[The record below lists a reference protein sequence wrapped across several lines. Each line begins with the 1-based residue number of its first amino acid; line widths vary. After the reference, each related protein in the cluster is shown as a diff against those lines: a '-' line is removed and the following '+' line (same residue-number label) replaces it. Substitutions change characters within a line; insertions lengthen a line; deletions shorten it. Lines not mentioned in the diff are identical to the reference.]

1 MDLPTQPEPLKVT
14 VTFSGPTAVEV
25 RRVCDNLDIGVSTF
39 IKKAVQGELRS
50 MGIVV
55 E

>member
-1 MDLPTQPEPLKVT
+1 MSDIEPIKVT
-14 VTFSGPTAVEV
+14 VTLTGPTAVEV
-25 RRVCDNLDIGVSTF
+25 RRVCNNLDIGVPTF
-39 IKKAVQGELRS
+39 IKKAVQGELRA

>member
-1 MDLPTQPEPLKVT
+1 MDKDFKPLTTT
-14 VTFSGPTAVEV
+14 VTLTGPTAAEV
-25 RRVCDNLDIGVSTF
+25 RRVCDNLDIGVQTF

-50 MGIVV
+50 MGIIV